1 MEGRRQADQSSAD
14 KPEDSFHQTG
24 AGFQPPHVSTPTTTP
39 PVVDP
44 LDEVDLTEPEENVT
58 ITENPGAAVLPVQQ
72 DNASDTLHTDQPALA
87 KIHDA
92 GKEDSGFCG
101 WRTQVGIFLY
111 SIFLFCRE
119 YFSYIG
125 PFKDFNYYLFLL
137 RVSFILYIID

>member
-14 KPEDSFHQTG
+14 KPEDSFHQTE

-44 LDEVDLTEPEENVT
+44 LDEVDLTEPDENVT

-72 DNASDTLHTDQPALA
+72 DNASDTLHNDQPALA

-111 SIFLFCRE
+111 SISC
-119 YFSYIG
+119 SV
-125 PFKDFNYYLFLL
+125 
-137 RVSFILYIID
+137 VSISVI